1 MLVEYDKVDDGV
13 RECLGVRLD
22 GCVDGWVMR
31 VVCACM
37 CICIFICVH
46 VYAYLFVKGA
56 EWVRKGRVSSVCVCA
71 CATTH

>member
-1 MLVEYDKVDDGV
+1 MNEGV
-13 RECLGVRLD
+13 CECLGVRLD

-56 EWVRKGRVSSVCVCA
+56 E
-71 CATTH
+71 